1 MSASL
6 DSLPDRAILAIANH
20 LQSGF
25 DLLRFSNVNSRF
37 RRLINDSTDIWT
49 ELVKKGPYSDD
60 PQVLRLANQL
70 KPEFPD
76 ACNAKLTYI
85 VVKKTLQN
93 MIASKPTARRVCD
106 IFTDPVPLHCPE
118 QAARLYAP
126 DLVGCVWTSGTDIRS
141 LRLMV
146 WSSSDQFGL
155 KASVSLEGPL
165 ADGKPVKVLFVE
177 VFGRIIVVGL
187 GQSR

>member
-1 MSASL
+1 MSAGL

-49 ELVKKGPYSDD
+49 ELVKKGPHSDD

-70 KPEFPD
+70 KPKFPD
-76 ACNAKLTYI
+76 ACDAKLIYL
-85 VVKKTLQN
+85 VVKKTLQS
-93 MIASKPTARRVCD
+93 MIASKPTSRRVCD
-106 IFTDPVPLHCPE
+106 IFTDPVPMHCPE
-118 QAARLYAP
+118 QAARLYGK
-126 DLVGCVWTSGTDIRS
+126 DLVGCVWTTGKATRS

-146 WSSSDQFGL
+146 WSSSDQSGL
-155 KASVSLEGPL
+155 KGSVSLEGPF
-165 ADGKPVKVLFVE
+165 ANGKPVKVLFVE
-177 VFGRIIVVGL
+177 VFGRVVVVGL